1 MVKIKLKKY
10 IVDFSA
16 ASFAYMLLT
25 EIGQHIT
32 DTDTIHTKI
41 RLFYSIYNVLPNLKL
56 YTYWTTVYISKK
68 KRL

>member
-16 ASFAYMLLT
+16 ASFKFVYILPT
-25 EIGQHIT
+25 EISQHII

-41 RLFYSIYNVLPNLKL
+41 KLVSIICCPIKKFYIPTELQ
-56 YTYWTTVYISKK
+56 YTLVKK
-68 KRL
+68 KL